1 MVFGVSGFQSQAITY
16 PNDNVA
22 CEHIHKKQLKALSF
36 FNQHIHPSLFLLG
49 MLIFGA
55 KELSLRQT
63 ASPLYCCLSWVFTY
77 DKHAFIVQ
85 YLAFKKKPLYIKVC
99 Q

>member
-1 MVFGVSGFQSQAITY
+1 MVFGLSGFQSQAITY

-22 CEHIHKKQLKALSF
+22 CEHIHKKKRLKALSF
-36 FNQHIHPSLFLLG
+36 INQHMHPSLFLLG

-63 ASPLYCCLSWVFTY
+63 ASE
-77 DKHAFIVQ
+77 
-85 YLAFKKKPLYIKVC
+85 LYILYHYRRHI
-99 Q
+99 